1 MKTLK
6 NILLI
11 TTVLVLLGCD
21 QKTAAVAKLDES
33 KIKVGILVLDA
44 PRMIPPNTDFKVTTK
59 IFNTGEIAIPSLG
72 KDGDLLKVG
81 VTYHWKNMDESILIW
96 DGLVTPLNADLN
108 IKSEQKIDVAVKSP
122 SSPGRYILEIDL
134 IQNSAFWFF
143 GVGSQSTRIAL
154 DIV

>member
-33 KIKVGILVLDA
+33 KIKVGIVVSDS
-44 PRMIPPNTDFKVTTK
+44 PRIVPRSANFKVTTK
-59 IFNTGEIAIPSLG
+59 IFNTGEITIPSLG

-81 VTYHWKNMDESILIW
+81 LPIIGKTWTNLSLFRTVL
-96 DGLVTPLNADLN
+96 
-108 IKSEQKIDVAVKSP
+108 
-122 SSPGRYILEIDL
+122 
-134 IQNSAFWFF
+134 
-143 GVGSQSTRIAL
+143 
-154 DIV
+154 

>member
-33 KIKVGILVLDA
+33 KIKVGILVIEA
-44 PRMIPPNTDFKVTTK
+44 PKVVHHSANFKVTTK
-59 IFNTGEIAIPSLG
+59 IFNTGEITIPSLG

-81 VTYHWKNMDESILIW
+81 VTYHWKNMDESILVW
-96 DGLVTPLNADLN
+96 DGLVMPLNADLN

-143 GVGSQSTRIAL
+143 GVGSQSARIAL